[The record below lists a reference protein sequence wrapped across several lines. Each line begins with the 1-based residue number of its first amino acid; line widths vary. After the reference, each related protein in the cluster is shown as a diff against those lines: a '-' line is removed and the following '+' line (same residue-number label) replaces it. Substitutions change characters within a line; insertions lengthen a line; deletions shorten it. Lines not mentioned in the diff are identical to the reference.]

1 MKNKTIKKYIL
12 SLIILLIFIVSL
24 IFILN
29 RYEYKM
35 YTKNYNDKINLII
48 SNIKN
53 RYPNIEESDII
64 EIINNEEDSED
75 ILSKYGIDSITK
87 NDKVNNK
94 IRIISLI
101 IIITFDS
108 LIILIFYLYDKNK
121 SKKIK
126 EITKMISKINN
137 RQFDIDI
144 NDFNEGELSILK
156 NEISKTTIMLRQ
168 VADNSVKD
176 KLNLK
181 DSLGD
186 ISHQLKTPL
195 TSITI
200 MIDNILDSPDMD
212 EKTRKKFLINIKR
225 EILNI
230 NFLVMSLLKLSK
242 FDANVVKFN
251 KESVYLKDIIIESI
265 KNVSMIKE
273 LKNITIK
280 VSGDDDIKLLCDFK
294 WQVESI
300 TNILKNSI
308 EHTSEYGTVEVNYSE
323 NKLYTR
329 ILIKDNGKGI
339 NSDDLPH
346 IFDRFYKGENGSDDS
361 FGIGL
366 SLSKTIIEKEGGSI
380 TVKSTPNIGTIF
392 TIKYLKKTKNIE
404 I

>member
-12 SLIILLIFIVSL
+12 SLIILLIFNVSL

-35 YTKNYNDKINLII
+35 YTKNYNDKINSII

-53 RYPNIEESDII
+53 KYPNIEESDII

-94 IRIISLI
+94 LRIISLI

-280 VSGDDDIKLLCDFK
+280 VSGDDNIKLLCDFK

-392 TIKYLKKTKNIE
+392 TIKYLK
-404 I
+404 

>member
-1 MKNKTIKKYIL
+1 MKNKRIKKYIVSFL
-12 SLIILLIFIVSL
+12 ILLITNISL
-24 IFILN
+24 IFIIN
-29 RYEYKM
+29 KYEYKT
-35 YTKNYNDKINLII
+35 YTNNYNNKINII
-48 SNIKN
+48 INNIKEK
-53 RYPNIEESDII
+53 YPDIKESDII
-64 EIINNEEDSED
+64 EILNTETNNID
-75 ILSKYGIDSITK
+75 ILDKYGINDNNGIIE
-87 NDKVNNK
+87 NDKFNNK
-94 IRIISLI
+94 ITIIFLLLTILFDI
-101 IIITFDS
+101 I
-108 LIILIFYLYDKNK
+108 IILIFYIYDKNN
-121 SKKIK
+121 SKKIN

-144 NDFNEGELSILK
+144 NDFKEGELSILK
-156 NEISKTTIMLRQ
+156 NEISKTTTMLRQ
-168 VADNSVKD
+168 VADNSIKD
-176 KLNLK
+176 KINLK

-200 MIDNILDSPDMD
+200 MIDNILDNPDMD

-225 EILNI
+225 EIINI

-251 KESVYLKDIIIESI
+251 KEEVYIKDIIKESI

-273 LKNITIK
+273 LKNISIK
-280 VSGDDDIKLLCDFK
+280 VSGDNNIKLLCDYK

-308 EHTSEYGTVEVNYSE
+308 EHTDEYGIVEINYSE

-339 NSDDLPH
+339 DSEDLSH
-346 IFDRFYKGENGSDDS
+346 IFDRFYKGKKCSEDS
-361 FGIGL
+361 IGIGL

-380 TVKSTPNIGTIF
+380 TAKSTPNVGTIF
-392 TIKYLKKTKNIE
+392 TIKYLK
-404 I
+404 

>member
-12 SLIILLIFIVSL
+12 SLIILLIFNVSL

-35 YTKNYNDKINLII
+35 YTKNYNDKINSII

-53 RYPNIEESDII
+53 KYPNIEESDII

-94 IRIISLI
+94 VRIISLI

-156 NEISKTTIMLRQ
+156 NEISKTTTMLRQ

-251 KESVYLKDIIIESI
+251 KESVYLKDIIIKSI

-280 VSGDDDIKLLCDFK
+280 VSGDDNIKLLCDFK

-339 NSDDLPH
+339 DSDDLPH

-392 TIKYLKKTKNIE
+392 TIKYLK
-404 I
+404 

>member
-12 SLIILLIFIVSL
+12 SLIILLIFNISL

-35 YTKNYNDKINLII
+35 YTKNYNDKINSII

-53 RYPNIEESDII
+53 KYPNIEESDII

-94 IRIISLI
+94 VRIISLI

-200 MIDNILDSPDMD
+200 MIDNILDNPDMN

-280 VSGDDDIKLLCDFK
+280 VSGDDNIKLLCDFK

-339 NSDDLPH
+339 DSDDLPH

-366 SLSKTIIEKEGGSI
+366 SLSKTIIEKEDGSI

-392 TIKYLKKTKNIE
+392 TIKYLK
-404 I
+404 

>member
-12 SLIILLIFIVSL
+12 SLIILLIFNVSL

-35 YTKNYNDKINLII
+35 YAKNYNDKINSII

-53 RYPNIEESDII
+53 KYPNIEESDII

-156 NEISKTTIMLRQ
+156 NEISKTTTMLRQ

-200 MIDNILDSPDMD
+200 MIDNILDNPDMD

-280 VSGDDDIKLLCDFK
+280 VSGDDNIKLLCDFK

-346 IFDRFYKGENGSDDS
+346 IFDRFYKGKNGSDDS

-392 TIKYLKKTKNIE
+392 TIKYLK
-404 I
+404 

>member
-1 MKNKTIKKYIL
+1 MKNKRIKKYIVSFL
-12 SLIILLIFIVSL
+12 ILLITNISL
-24 IFILN
+24 IFIIN
-29 RYEYKM
+29 KYEYKT
-35 YTKNYNDKINLII
+35 YTNNYNNKINII
-48 SNIKN
+48 INNIKEK
-53 RYPNIEESDII
+53 YPNIKESDII
-64 EIINNEEDSED
+64 EILNTETNNID
-75 ILSKYGIDSITK
+75 ILDKYGINDNNGIIE
-87 NDKVNNK
+87 NDKFNNK
-94 IRIISLI
+94 ITIIFLLLTILFDI
-101 IIITFDS
+101 I
-108 LIILIFYLYDKNK
+108 IILIFYIYDKNN
-121 SKKIK
+121 SKKIN

-144 NDFNEGELSILK
+144 NDFKEGELSILK
-156 NEISKTTIMLRQ
+156 NEISKTTTMLRQ
-168 VADNSVKD
+168 VADNSIKD
-176 KLNLK
+176 KINLK

-200 MIDNILDSPDMD
+200 MIDNILDNLDMD

-225 EILNI
+225 EIINI

-251 KESVYLKDIIIESI
+251 KEEVYIKDIIKESI

-273 LKNITIK
+273 LKNISIK
-280 VSGDDDIKLLCDFK
+280 VSGDNNIKLLCDYK

-308 EHTSEYGTVEVNYSE
+308 EHTDEYGIVEINYSE

-339 NSDDLPH
+339 DSEDLSH
-346 IFDRFYKGENGSDDS
+346 IFDRFYKGKKCSEDS
-361 FGIGL
+361 IGIGL

-380 TVKSTPNIGTIF
+380 TAKSTPNVGTIF
-392 TIKYLKKTKNIE
+392 TIKYLK
-404 I
+404 

>member
-12 SLIILLIFIVSL
+12 SLIILLIFNVSL

-35 YTKNYNDKINLII
+35 YTKNYNDKINSII

-53 RYPNIEESDII
+53 KYPNIEESDII

-156 NEISKTTIMLRQ
+156 NEISKTTTMLRQ

-200 MIDNILDSPDMD
+200 MIDNILDSPDMN

-280 VSGDDDIKLLCDFK
+280 VSGDDNIKLLCDFK

-339 NSDDLPH
+339 DSDDLPH

-392 TIKYLKKTKNIE
+392 TIKYLK
-404 I
+404 

>member
-12 SLIILLIFIVSL
+12 SLIILLIFNVSL

-35 YTKNYNDKINLII
+35 YTKNYNDKINTII

-53 RYPNIEESDII
+53 KYPNIEESDII

-94 IRIISLI
+94 VRIISLI

-156 NEISKTTIMLRQ
+156 NEISKTTTMLRQ

-200 MIDNILDSPDMD
+200 MIDNILDNPDMN

-280 VSGDDDIKLLCDFK
+280 VSGDDNIKLLCDFK

-339 NSDDLPH
+339 DSDDLPH

-392 TIKYLKKTKNIE
+392 TIKYLK
-404 I
+404 

>member
-1 MKNKTIKKYIL
+1 MKNKRIKKYIVSFL
-12 SLIILLIFIVSL
+12 ILLITNISL
-24 IFILN
+24 IFIIN
-29 RYEYKM
+29 KYEYKT
-35 YTKNYNDKINLII
+35 YTNNYNNKINII
-48 SNIKN
+48 INNIKEK
-53 RYPNIEESDII
+53 YPNIKESDII
-64 EIINNEEDSED
+64 EILNTETNNID
-75 ILSKYGIDSITK
+75 ILDKYGINDNNGIIE
-87 NDKVNNK
+87 NDKFNNK
-94 IRIISLI
+94 ITIIFLLLTILFDI
-101 IIITFDS
+101 I
-108 LIILIFYLYDKNK
+108 IILIFYIYDKNN
-121 SKKIK
+121 SKKIN

-144 NDFNEGELSILK
+144 NDFKEGELSILK
-156 NEISKTTIMLRQ
+156 NEISKTTTMLRQ
-168 VADNSVKD
+168 VADNSIKD
-176 KLNLK
+176 KINLK

-200 MIDNILDSPDMD
+200 MIDNILDNPDMD

-225 EILNI
+225 EIINI

-251 KESVYLKDIIIESI
+251 KEEVYIKDIIKESI

-273 LKNITIK
+273 LKNISIK
-280 VSGDDDIKLLCDFK
+280 VSGDNNIKLLCDYK

-308 EHTSEYGTVEVNYSE
+308 EHTDEYGIVEINYSE

-339 NSDDLPH
+339 DSGDLPH
-346 IFDRFYKGENGSDDS
+346 IFDRFYKGKNGSDDS

-380 TVKSTPNIGTIF
+380 TVKSTLNIGTIF
-392 TIKYLKKTKNIE
+392 TIKYLK
-404 I
+404 

>member
-12 SLIILLIFIVSL
+12 SLIILLIFNVSL

-35 YTKNYNDKINLII
+35 YTKNYNDKINSII

-53 RYPNIEESDII
+53 KYPNIEESDII

-75 ILSKYGIDSITK
+75 ILSNYGIDSITK

-94 IRIISLI
+94 VRIISLI

-156 NEISKTTIMLRQ
+156 NEISKTTTMFRQ

-280 VSGDDDIKLLCDFK
+280 VSGDDNIKLLCDFK

-339 NSDDLPH
+339 DSDDLPH
-346 IFDRFYKGENGSDDS
+346 IFDRFYKGKNGSDDS

-392 TIKYLKKTKNIE
+392 TIKYLK
-404 I
+404 

>member
-12 SLIILLIFIVSL
+12 SLIILLIFNVSL

-35 YTKNYNDKINLII
+35 YTKNYNDKINSII

-53 RYPNIEESDII
+53 KYPNIEESDII

-156 NEISKTTIMLRQ
+156 NEISKTTTMLRQ

-280 VSGDDDIKLLCDFK
+280 VSGDDNIKLLCDFK

-339 NSDDLPH
+339 DSGDLPH

-392 TIKYLKKTKNIE
+392 TIKYLK
-404 I
+404 

>member
-12 SLIILLIFIVSL
+12 SLIILLIFNVSL

-35 YTKNYNDKINLII
+35 YTKNYNDKINSII

-53 RYPNIEESDII
+53 KYPNIEESDIV

-75 ILSKYGIDSITK
+75 ILSNYGIDSITK

-94 IRIISLI
+94 VRIISLI

-156 NEISKTTIMLRQ
+156 NEISKTTTMLRQ

-200 MIDNILDSPDMD
+200 MIDNILDNPDMN

-251 KESVYLKDIIIESI
+251 KESVYLKDIITESI

-346 IFDRFYKGENGSDDS
+346 IFDRFYKGKNGSDDS

-392 TIKYLKKTKNIE
+392 TIKYLK
-404 I
+404 

>member
-12 SLIILLIFIVSL
+12 SLIILLIFNVSL

-35 YTKNYNDKINLII
+35 YTKNYNDKINSII

-53 RYPNIEESDII
+53 KYPNIEESDII

-156 NEISKTTIMLRQ
+156 NEISKTTTMLRQ

-200 MIDNILDSPDMD
+200 MIDNILDNPDMD

-280 VSGDDDIKLLCDFK
+280 VSGDDNIKLLCDFK

-346 IFDRFYKGENGSDDS
+346 IFDRFYKGKNGSDDS

-392 TIKYLKKTKNIE
+392 TIKYLK
-404 I
+404 

>member
-12 SLIILLIFIVSL
+12 SLIILLIFNVSL

-35 YTKNYNDKINLII
+35 YTKNYNDKINSII

-53 RYPNIEESDII
+53 KYPNIEESDII

-156 NEISKTTIMLRQ
+156 NEISKTTTMLRQ

-200 MIDNILDSPDMD
+200 MIDNILDNPDMD

-251 KESVYLKDIIIESI
+251 KECVYLKDIIIESI

-280 VSGDDDIKLLCDFK
+280 VSGDDNIKLLCDFK

-339 NSDDLPH
+339 DSGDLPH
-346 IFDRFYKGENGSDDS
+346 IFDRFYKGKNGSDDS

-392 TIKYLKKTKNIE
+392 TIKYLK
-404 I
+404 

>member
-12 SLIILLIFIVSL
+12 SLIILLIFNVSL

-35 YTKNYNDKINLII
+35 YAKNYNDKINSII

-94 IRIISLI
+94 LRIISLI

-156 NEISKTTIMLRQ
+156 NEISKTTTMLRQ

-200 MIDNILDSPDMD
+200 MIDNILDNPDMD

-280 VSGDDDIKLLCDFK
+280 VSGDDNIKLLCDFK

-339 NSDDLPH
+339 DSGDLPH

-392 TIKYLKKTKNIE
+392 TIKYLK
-404 I
+404 

>member
-12 SLIILLIFIVSL
+12 SLIILLIFNVSL

-35 YTKNYNDKINLII
+35 YTKNYNDKINSII

-53 RYPNIEESDII
+53 KYPNIEESDII

-94 IRIISLI
+94 LRIISLI

-156 NEISKTTIMLRQ
+156 NEISKTTTMLRQ

-251 KESVYLKDIIIESI
+251 KESVYLKDIIIESF

-280 VSGDDDIKLLCDFK
+280 VSGDDNIKLLCDFK

-346 IFDRFYKGENGSDDS
+346 IFDRFYKGKNGSDDS

-392 TIKYLKKTKNIE
+392 TIKYLK
-404 I
+404 

>member
-1 MKNKTIKKYIL
+1 MKNKIIKKYIL
-12 SLIILLIFIVSL
+12 SLIILLIFNVSL

-29 RYEYKM
+29 RYEYKT
-35 YTKNYNDKINLII
+35 YTKNYNNKINTII

-53 RYPNIEESDII
+53 KYPDIEESDII
-64 EIINNEEDSED
+64 EIINSEQDSED
-75 ILSKYGIDSITK
+75 ILSNYGIDSITK

-168 VADNSVKD
+168 VADNSIND

-200 MIDNILDSPDMD
+200 MIDNILDNPDMD
-212 EKTRKKFLINIKR
+212 EKTRKRFLINIKR
-225 EILNI
+225 EIVNI

-251 KESVYLKDIIIESI
+251 KESVYLKDIINESI

-280 VSGDDDIKLLCDFK
+280 VSGDDNIKLLCDFK

-308 EHTSEYGTVEVNYSE
+308 EHTKEYGIVEVNYSE

-339 NSDDLPH
+339 DSDDLPH
-346 IFDRFYKGENGSDDS
+346 IFDRFYKGKNGSNDS

-392 TIKYLKKTKNIE
+392 TIKYLK
-404 I
+404 

>member
-1 MKNKTIKKYIL
+1 MKNKRIKKYIVSFL
-12 SLIILLIFIVSL
+12 ILLITNISL
-24 IFILN
+24 IFIIN
-29 RYEYKM
+29 KYEYKT
-35 YTKNYNDKINLII
+35 YTNNYNNKINII
-48 SNIKN
+48 INNIKEK
-53 RYPNIEESDII
+53 YPDIKESDII
-64 EIINNEEDSED
+64 EILNTETNNID
-75 ILSKYGIDSITK
+75 ILDKYGINDNNGIIE
-87 NDKVNNK
+87 NDKFNNK
-94 IRIISLI
+94 ITIIFLLLTILFDI
-101 IIITFDS
+101 I
-108 LIILIFYLYDKNK
+108 IILIFYIYDKNN
-121 SKKIK
+121 SKKIN

-144 NDFNEGELSILK
+144 NDFKEGELSILK
-156 NEISKTTIMLRQ
+156 NEISKTTTMLRQ
-168 VADNSVKD
+168 VADNSIKD
-176 KLNLK
+176 KINLK

-200 MIDNILDSPDMD
+200 MIDNILDNPDMD

-225 EILNI
+225 EIINI

-251 KESVYLKDIIIESI
+251 KEEVYIKDIIKESI

-273 LKNITIK
+273 LKNISIK
-280 VSGDDDIKLLCDFK
+280 VSGDDNIKLLCDYK

-308 EHTSEYGTVEVNYSE
+308 EHTNEYGIVEINYSE

-339 NSDDLPH
+339 DNEDLPH
-346 IFDRFYKGENGSDDS
+346 IFDRFYKGKNGSEDS
-361 FGIGL
+361 IGIGL

-380 TVKSTPNIGTIF
+380 TAKSTLNIGTIF
-392 TIKYLKKTKNIE
+392 TIKYLK
-404 I
+404 

>member
-12 SLIILLIFIVSL
+12 SLIILLIFNVSL

-35 YTKNYNDKINLII
+35 YTKNYNDKINSII
-48 SNIKN
+48 SNIKTK
-53 RYPNIEESDII
+53 YPNIEESDII
-64 EIINNEEDSED
+64 EIINSEEDSED

-168 VADNSVKD
+168 VADNSIND

-200 MIDNILDSPDMD
+200 MIDNILDNPDMD
-212 EKTRKKFLINIKR
+212 EKTRKRFLINIKR

-251 KESVYLKDIIIESI
+251 KESVYLKDIINESI

-280 VSGDDDIKLLCDFK
+280 VSGDDNIKLLCDFK

-308 EHTSEYGTVEVNYSE
+308 EHTKEYGIVEVNYSE

-339 NSDDLPH
+339 DSDDLPH
-346 IFDRFYKGENGSDDS
+346 IFDRFYKGENSSDDS

-392 TIKYLKKTKNIE
+392 TIKYLK
-404 I
+404 

>member
-12 SLIILLIFIVSL
+12 SLIILLIFNVSL

-35 YTKNYNDKINLII
+35 YAKNYNDKINSII

-156 NEISKTTIMLRQ
+156 NEISKPTIMLRQ

-200 MIDNILDSPDMD
+200 MIDNILDSPDMN

-280 VSGDDDIKLLCDFK
+280 VSGDDNIKLLCDFK

-339 NSDDLPH
+339 DSGDLPH
-346 IFDRFYKGENGSDDS
+346 IFDRFYKGKNGSDDS

-392 TIKYLKKTKNIE
+392 TIKYLK
-404 I
+404 

>member
-12 SLIILLIFIVSL
+12 SLIILLILNVSL

-35 YTKNYNDKINLII
+35 YTKNYNDKINTII

-53 RYPNIEESDII
+53 KYPDTEESDII
-64 EIINNEEDSED
+64 EIINSEEDSED

-137 RQFDIDI
+137 IKFYIYI

-168 VADNSVKD
+168 VADNSIND

-186 ISHQLKTPL
+186 ISHQLRTPL

-200 MIDNILDSPDMD
+200 MIDNILDNPDMD
-212 EKTRKKFLINIKR
+212 EKTRKRFLINIKR
-225 EILNI
+225 EIVNI

-251 KESVYLKDIIIESI
+251 KESVYLKDIINESI

-280 VSGDDDIKLLCDFK
+280 VSGDDNIKLLCDFK

-308 EHTSEYGTVEVNYSE
+308 EHTKEYGIVEVNYSE

-339 NSDDLPH
+339 DSDDLPH
-346 IFDRFYKGENGSDDS
+346 IFDRFYKGKNGSNDS

-392 TIKYLKKTKNIE
+392 TIKYLK
-404 I
+404 

>member
-12 SLIILLIFIVSL
+12 SLIILLIFNVSL

-29 RYEYKM
+29 KYEYKM
-35 YTKNYNDKINLII
+35 YTKNYNDKINSII

-53 RYPNIEESDII
+53 KYPNIEESDII
-64 EIINNEEDSED
+64 EIINNEEDCED
-75 ILSKYGIDSITK
+75 ILSKYGINSITL

-108 LIILIFYLYDKNK
+108 LIISIFYLYDKNK

-168 VADNSVKD
+168 VADNSIND

-200 MIDNILDSPDMD
+200 MIDNILDNPDMD
-212 EKTRKKFLINIKR
+212 ENTRKRFLINIKR

-280 VSGDDDIKLLCDFK
+280 VSGDDNIKLLCDFK

-308 EHTSEYGTVEVNYSE
+308 EHTKEYGTVEVNYSE

-339 NSDDLPH
+339 DNDDLPH
-346 IFDRFYKGENGSDDS
+346 IFDRFYKGKNGSNDS

-392 TIKYLKKTKNIE
+392 TIKYLK
-404 I
+404 

>member
-12 SLIILLIFIVSL
+12 SLIILLIFNVSL

-35 YTKNYNDKINLII
+35 YAKNYNDKINSII

-53 RYPNIEESDII
+53 KYPNIEESDII

-200 MIDNILDSPDMD
+200 MIDNILDNPDMD
-212 EKTRKKFLINIKR
+212 EKTRKSFLINIKR

-251 KESVYLKDIIIESI
+251 KENVYLKDIIIESI

-280 VSGDDDIKLLCDFK
+280 VSGDDNIKLLCDFK

-339 NSDDLPH
+339 DSNDLPH

-392 TIKYLKKTKNIE
+392 TIKYLK
-404 I
+404 

>member
-12 SLIILLIFIVSL
+12 SLIILLIFNVSL

-35 YTKNYNDKINLII
+35 YAKNYNDKINSII

-200 MIDNILDSPDMD
+200 MIDNILDSPDMN

-280 VSGDDDIKLLCDFK
+280 VSGDDNIKLLCDFK

-346 IFDRFYKGENGSDDS
+346 IFDRFYKGKNGSDDS

-392 TIKYLKKTKNIE
+392 TIKYLK
-404 I
+404 

>member
-12 SLIILLIFIVSL
+12 SLIILLIFNVSL

-35 YTKNYNDKINLII
+35 YAKNYNDKINSII

-200 MIDNILDSPDMD
+200 MIDNILDSPDMN

-280 VSGDDDIKLLCDFK
+280 VSGDDNIKLLCDFK

-339 NSDDLPH
+339 DSDDLPH
-346 IFDRFYKGENGSDDS
+346 IFDRFYKGKNGSDDS

-392 TIKYLKKTKNIE
+392 TIKYLK
-404 I
+404 

>member
-12 SLIILLIFIVSL
+12 SLIILLIFNVSL

-35 YTKNYNDKINLII
+35 YTKNYNDKINSII

-156 NEISKTTIMLRQ
+156 NEISKTTTMLRQ

-200 MIDNILDSPDMD
+200 MIDNILDNPDMN

-242 FDANVVKFN
+242 FDANVVRFN
-251 KESVYLKDIIIESI
+251 KESVYLKDIIKESI

-280 VSGDDDIKLLCDFK
+280 V
-294 WQVESI
+294 
-300 TNILKNSI
+300 NI
-308 EHTSEYGTVEVNYSE
+308 
-323 NKLYTR
+323 
-329 ILIKDNGKGI
+329 
-339 NSDDLPH
+339 
-346 IFDRFYKGENGSDDS
+346 
-361 FGIGL
+361 
-366 SLSKTIIEKEGGSI
+366 
-380 TVKSTPNIGTIF
+380 
-392 TIKYLKKTKNIE
+392 
-404 I
+404 

>member
-12 SLIILLIFIVSL
+12 SLIILLIFNVSL

-35 YTKNYNDKINLII
+35 YTKNYNDKINSII

-53 RYPNIEESDII
+53 KYPNIEESDII

-156 NEISKTTIMLRQ
+156 NEISKTTTMLRQ

-186 ISHQLKTPL
+186 ISHQLKHL
-195 TSITI
+195 
-200 MIDNILDSPDMD
+200 L
-212 EKTRKKFLINIKR
+212 
-225 EILNI
+225 
-230 NFLVMSLLKLSK
+230 LVL
-242 FDANVVKFN
+242 
-251 KESVYLKDIIIESI
+251 
-265 KNVSMIKE
+265 
-273 LKNITIK
+273 
-280 VSGDDDIKLLCDFK
+280 
-294 WQVESI
+294 Q
-300 TNILKNSI
+300 
-308 EHTSEYGTVEVNYSE
+308 
-323 NKLYTR
+323 
-329 ILIKDNGKGI
+329 
-339 NSDDLPH
+339 
-346 IFDRFYKGENGSDDS
+346 
-361 FGIGL
+361 
-366 SLSKTIIEKEGGSI
+366 
-380 TVKSTPNIGTIF
+380 
-392 TIKYLKKTKNIE
+392 
-404 I
+404 

>member
-12 SLIILLIFIVSL
+12 SLIILLIFNVSL

-35 YTKNYNDKINLII
+35 YTKNYNDKINSII

-53 RYPNIEESDII
+53 KYPNIEESDII

-75 ILSKYGIDSITK
+75 ILSNYGIDSITK

-156 NEISKTTIMLRQ
+156 NEISKTTTMLRQ

-280 VSGDDDIKLLCDFK
+280 VSGDDNIKLLCDFK

-346 IFDRFYKGENGSDDS
+346 IFDRFYKGKNGSDDS

-392 TIKYLKKTKNIE
+392 TIKYLK
-404 I
+404 

>member
-1 MKNKTIKKYIL
+1 MKK
-12 SLIILLIFIVSL
+12 IV
-24 IFILN
+24 
-29 RYEYKM
+29 K
-35 YTKNYNDKINLII
+35 
-48 SNIKN
+48 
-53 RYPNIEESDII
+53 
-64 EIINNEEDSED
+64 D

-101 IIITFDS
+101 IIITFDL

-156 NEISKTTIMLRQ
+156 NEISKTTTMLRQ

-200 MIDNILDSPDMD
+200 MIDNILDNPDMD

-280 VSGDDDIKLLCDFK
+280 VSGADNIKLLCDFK

-308 EHTSEYGTVEVNYSE
+308 EYTSEYGTVEVNYSE

-339 NSDDLPH
+339 DSGDLPH
-346 IFDRFYKGENGSDDS
+346 IFDRFYKGKNGSDDS

-392 TIKYLKKTKNIE
+392 TIKYLK
-404 I
+404 

>member
-12 SLIILLIFIVSL
+12 SLIILLIFNVSL

-35 YTKNYNDKINLII
+35 YTKNYNDKINSII

-53 RYPNIEESDII
+53 KYPNIEESDII

-94 IRIISLI
+94 LRIISLI

-156 NEISKTTIMLRQ
+156 NEISKTTTMLRQ

-200 MIDNILDSPDMD
+200 MIDNILDNPDMD

-251 KESVYLKDIIIESI
+251 KESVYLKDIIIKSI

-280 VSGDDDIKLLCDFK
+280 VSGDDNIKLLCDFK

-339 NSDDLPH
+339 DSGDLPH

-392 TIKYLKKTKNIE
+392 TIKYLK
-404 I
+404 

>member
-12 SLIILLIFIVSL
+12 SLIILLIFNVSL

-35 YTKNYNDKINLII
+35 YTKNYNDKINSII

-156 NEISKTTIMLRQ
+156 NEISKTTTMLRQ

-200 MIDNILDSPDMD
+200 MIDNILDSPDMN

-339 NSDDLPH
+339 DSGDLPH

-392 TIKYLKKTKNIE
+392 TIKYLK
-404 I
+404 

>member
-12 SLIILLIFIVSL
+12 SLIILLIFNISL

-35 YTKNYNDKINLII
+35 YTKNYNDKINSII

-53 RYPNIEESDII
+53 KYPNIEESDII

-101 IIITFDS
+101 IIITFDL

-200 MIDNILDSPDMD
+200 MIDNILDSPDMN

-280 VSGDDDIKLLCDFK
+280 VSGDDNIKLLCDFK

-339 NSDDLPH
+339 DSDDLPH

-392 TIKYLKKTKNIE
+392 TIKYLK
-404 I
+404 

>member
-12 SLIILLIFIVSL
+12 SLIILLIFNVSL

-35 YTKNYNDKINLII
+35 YTKNYNDKINTII

-53 RYPNIEESDII
+53 KYPDIEESDII
-64 EIINNEEDSED
+64 EIINSEEDSED

-168 VADNSVKD
+168 VADNSIND

-200 MIDNILDSPDMD
+200 MIDNILDNPDMD
-212 EKTRKKFLINIKR
+212 EKTRKRFLINIKR

-251 KESVYLKDIIIESI
+251 KESVYLKDIINESI

-280 VSGDDDIKLLCDFK
+280 VSGDDNIKLLCDFK

-308 EHTSEYGTVEVNYSE
+308 EHTKEYGIVEVNYSE

-339 NSDDLPH
+339 DSDDLPH
-346 IFDRFYKGENGSDDS
+346 IFDRFYKGKNGSNDS

-392 TIKYLKKTKNIE
+392 TIKYLK
-404 I
+404 

>member
-12 SLIILLIFIVSL
+12 SLIILLIFNVSL

-35 YTKNYNDKINLII
+35 YTKNYNDKINSII

-53 RYPNIEESDII
+53 KYPNIEESDII

-94 IRIISLI
+94 IRIILLI

-200 MIDNILDSPDMD
+200 MIDNILDSPDMN

-280 VSGDDDIKLLCDFK
+280 VSGDDNIKLLCDFK

-339 NSDDLPH
+339 DSGDLPH

-392 TIKYLKKTKNIE
+392 TIKYLK
-404 I
+404 

>member
-12 SLIILLIFIVSL
+12 SLIILLIFNISL

-29 RYEYKM
+29 RYEYKT
-35 YTKNYNDKINLII
+35 YAKNYNDKINSII
-48 SNIKN
+48 SSIKDK
-53 RYPNIEESDII
+53 YPDIEESDII

-75 ILSKYGIDSITK
+75 ILSKYGINSITK
-87 NDKVNNK
+87 NDKLNNNIK
-94 IRIISLI
+94 IISLI

-168 VADNSVKD
+168 VADNSIND

-200 MIDNILDSPDMD
+200 MIDNILDNPYMD

-280 VSGDDDIKLLCDFK
+280 VSGDDNIKLLCDFK

-308 EHTSEYGTVEVNYSE
+308 EHTKEYGTVEVNYSE

-339 NSDDLPH
+339 DSDDLPH
-346 IFDRFYKGENGSDDS
+346 IFDRFYKGENSSDDS

-392 TIKYLKKTKNIE
+392 TIKYLK
-404 I
+404 

>member
-1 MKNKTIKKYIL
+1 MKNKIIKKYIL
-12 SLIILLIFIVSL
+12 SLIILLIFNVSL

-35 YTKNYNDKINLII
+35 YTKNYNDKINTII

-53 RYPNIEESDII
+53 KYPDIEESDII
-64 EIINNEEDSED
+64 EIINSEEDSED

-137 RQFDIDI
+137 RQFDINI

-168 VADNSVKD
+168 VADNSIND

-200 MIDNILDSPDMD
+200 MIDNILDNPDMD
-212 EKTRKKFLINIKR
+212 ENTRRKFLINIKR

-251 KESVYLKDIIIESI
+251 KESVYLKDIINESI

-280 VSGDDDIKLLCDFK
+280 VSGDDNIKLLCDFK
-294 WQVESI
+294 WQIESI

-339 NSDDLPH
+339 DSDDLPH
-346 IFDRFYKGENGSDDS
+346 IFDRFYKGKNGSNDS

-392 TIKYLKKTKNIE
+392 TIKYLK
-404 I
+404 

>member
-12 SLIILLIFIVSL
+12 SLIILLIFNISL

-35 YTKNYNDKINLII
+35 YTKNYNDKINSII

-53 RYPNIEESDII
+53 KYPNIEESDII

-94 IRIISLI
+94 VRIISLI

-200 MIDNILDSPDMD
+200 MIDNILDNPDMN

-280 VSGDDDIKLLCDFK
+280 VSGDDNIKLLCDFK

-339 NSDDLPH
+339 DSGDLPH

-392 TIKYLKKTKNIE
+392 TIKYLK
-404 I
+404 